1 MARRPGS
8 PVRVRM
14 DMRERRDERGEKDGG
29 SFVGGRD
36 KGRKP
41 LGRETVKG
49 DSFANSLSSVG
60 TVARIEKV
68 GGAAWEPMVFFLFFT
83 RQIPFFP
90 KYRLA
95 KTKNKFSSAGYVK
108 EGRRERN
115 RGESSG
121 YMYRWPEPFRPT
133 QKEGFR
139 RPVLFR
145 PLGCMKSLRFLRK
158 CGG

>member
-14 DMRERRDERGEKDGG
+14 GIRERREERGEKDGG

-49 DSFANSLSSVG
+49 DSFASSLSSVG

-68 GGAAWEPMVFFLFFT
+68 GGAAWEPMLFLFFLQDKFLFFQNT
-83 RQIPFFP
+83 VWLRQKIS
-90 KYRLA
+90 
-95 KTKNKFSSAGYVK
+95 FS
-108 EGRRERN
+108 
-115 RGESSG
+115 
-121 YMYRWPEPFRPT
+121 
-133 QKEGFR
+133 
-139 RPVLFR
+139 VLD
-145 PLGCMKSLRFLRK
+145 M
-158 CGG
+158 